1 LGKNYSK
8 LEIYFKKA
16 LIFRGHRVSPY
27 GTKLAL
33 ASLVKEKGEQAMHA
47 MPNRID
53 REALWQRREQI
64 SQTVEFLRAER
75 LMLQRNARRM
85 DPLAYQRRLCLL
97 DCLAGWYDDETAK
110 IDEALE
116 LSETAD
122 APQA

>member
-1 LGKNYSK
+1 
-8 LEIYFKKA
+8 
-16 LIFRGHRVSPY
+16 
-27 GTKLAL
+27 
-33 ASLVKEKGEQAMHA
+33 MHA

-53 REALWQRREQI
+53 RETLWQRREQI

-75 LMLQRNARRM
+75 LTLQHNARQM
-85 DPLAYQRRLCLL
+85 DPSAYQRRMCLL
-97 DCLAGWYDDETAK
+97 DCLAGWYDDETTK